1 MNNENEKVGKFLQA
15 INDYAE
21 EQRKRILDEVREYY
35 SAEMERA
42 EKEVLSDAQQLV
54 EREKAQ
60 NRNRIRHEISRKEME
75 AKRQLISHR
84 ANLVDGLFHDVSLR
98 LLEYTK
104 TPEYEKFLKAIAE
117 KLSNVLSDVGSELMI
132 RREDEA
138 YIPLI
143 REAFGDCEIRFSDE
157 IRLGGILGVSRYRGI
172 VADETLDSRL
182 EAQRTWFA
190 ANSGL
195 TIS

>member
-15 INDYAE
+15 IYDYAE

>member
-1 MNNENEKVGKFLQA
+1 MNNEDEKVGKFLQA

-35 SAEMERA
+35 SAEVERA
-42 EKEVLSDAQQLV
+42 EKEALSDAQQLV

-60 NRNRIRHEISRKEME
+60 NRNRIRHEISRREIE
-75 AKRQLISHR
+75 AKKQLISHR
-84 ANLVDGLFHDVSLR
+84 ANLVDSLFHDVSLR

-104 TPEYEKFLKAIAE
+104 TSEYEVFLKTIAE
-117 KLSNVLSDVGSELMI
+117 KLSNVLSDVSSELMI

-138 YIPLI
+138 YITLI

-157 IRLGGILGVSRYRGI
+157 IRLGGILGVSRHRGI

>member
-21 EQRKRILDEVREYY
+21 EQRKKILDEVRQYY
-35 SAEMERA
+35 SAEIERA
-42 EKEVLSDAQQLV
+42 EKEALSDAQQLV

-60 NRNRIRHEISRKEME
+60 NRNRIRHEISRREME
-75 AKRQLISHR
+75 AKKQLISHR
-84 ANLVDGLFHDVSLR
+84 ANLVDGVFHDVARR
-98 LLEYTK
+98 LQEYTR
-104 TPEYEKFLKAIAE
+104 TPEYEKFLKTIAE
-117 KLSNVLSDVGSELMI
+117 ELSNVLSDVSSELYI

-143 REAFGDCEIRFSDE
+143 REVFGDCEIRFSDE

-195 TIS
+195 TIN

>member
-1 MNNENEKVGKFLQA
+1 MNNEDEKVGKFLQA

-35 SAEMERA
+35 SAEVERA
-42 EKEVLSDAQQLV
+42 EKEALSDAQQLV

-60 NRNRIRHEISRKEME
+60 NRNRIRHEISRREIE
-75 AKRQLISHR
+75 AKKQLISHR
-84 ANLVDGLFHDVSLR
+84 ANLVDSLFHDVSLR

-104 TPEYEKFLKAIAE
+104 TSEYEVFLKT
-117 KLSNVLSDVGSELMI
+117 LSDVSSELKI

-157 IRLGGILGVSRYRGI
+157 IRLGGILGVSRHRGI

>member
-84 ANLVDGLFHDVSLR
+84 TNLVDGLFHDVSLR

>member
-21 EQRKRILDEVREYY
+21 EQRKKILDEVRQYY
-35 SAEMERA
+35 SAEIERA
-42 EKEVLSDAQQLV
+42 EKEALSDAQQLV

-60 NRNRIRHEISRKEME
+60 NRNRIRHEISRREME
-75 AKRQLISHR
+75 AKKQLISHR
-84 ANLVDGLFHDVSLR
+84 ANLVDGVFHDVARR
-98 LLEYTK
+98 LQEYTR
-104 TPEYEKFLKAIAE
+104 TPEYEKFLKTIAE
-117 KLSNVLSDVGSELMI
+117 ELSNVLSDVSSELYI
-132 RREDEA
+132 RQEDEA

-143 REAFGDCEIRFSDE
+143 REVFGDCEIRFSDE

-182 EAQRTWFA
+182 KAQRTWFA

-195 TIS
+195 TIN

>member
-117 KLSNVLSDVGSELMI
+117 KLSNVLSDVGSKPMI